1 MNSEGRNACAEDDA
15 FPHAFFFFFPFSET
29 GLEGAE
35 PVAEPV
41 SGQGKKGT

>member
-1 MNSEGRNACAEDDA
+1 MRGGRRVSARV
-15 FPHAFFFFFPFSET
+15 FFFSPSET

>member
-1 MNSEGRNACAEDDA
+1 MNSEGRNACAKDDA
-15 FPHAFFFFFPFSET
+15 FPHAFFFFSFSET

>member
-1 MNSEGRNACAEDDA
+1 MRGGRCVSARV
-15 FPHAFFFFFPFSET
+15 FFFFFSFSET